1 MINIAI
7 PENKNLPN
15 IGHFSPEENYLILK
29 IGSECLLESRKLVA
43 GLTQQE
49 IYQKIKDASQKD
61 VDKLEMNLIVERET
75 SKKMEEKLGKIY
87 DTQIEQLKKQNNIL
101 LEQLKKYELD
111 TKHNIQDEIN
121 KIKEKYDIQLREK
134 EKQIDK
140 LNDNYDKINEKL
152 LIQKNKSVNTKG
164 IEGEKKFRDYADT
177 FKDFKGFEVVDKH
190 TQSGEGDFHL
200 HFEEF
205 DILVDAKNYKNGV
218 PSKEREKIK
227 NDLLKNEHINFAWLV
242 SLNTSIDKFDRCPI
256 MSEWITTDKC
266 IIYINNLTSFE
277 EPKRILRV
285 AWFYCNDL
293 MKFIGKVDTEEI
305 LELKDIKNK
314 QFKIMD
320 KIKTTRKQ
328 IRELN
333 TTVGIFKKQIDTID
347 YELKDLLNYEAENIL
362 DSNFSLFDEWWKTN
376 VELVNDERTII
387 STDIWTI
394 FKQDNKEL
402 IKEFDITAEKFKE
415 YIKSKV
421 PSSSLLIRS
430 NNKGAIDIKGIK
442 LKTREK
448 SIKGKSDTKEKM
460 EVEFV

>member
-1 MINIAI
+1 
-7 PENKNLPN
+7 
-15 IGHFSPEENYLILK
+15 
-29 IGSECLLESRKLVA
+29 
-43 GLTQQE
+43 
-49 IYQKIKDASQKD
+49 
-61 VDKLEMNLIVERET
+61 
-75 SKKMEEKLGKIY
+75 MEEKLGKIY

>member
-1 MINIAI
+1 
-7 PENKNLPN
+7 
-15 IGHFSPEENYLILK
+15 
-29 IGSECLLESRKLVA
+29 
-43 GLTQQE
+43 
-49 IYQKIKDASQKD
+49 
-61 VDKLEMNLIVERET
+61 
-75 SKKMEEKLGKIY
+75 
-87 DTQIEQLKKQNNIL
+87 
-101 LEQLKKYELD
+101 
-111 TKHNIQDEIN
+111 
-121 KIKEKYDIQLREK
+121 
-134 EKQIDK
+134 
-140 LNDNYDKINEKL
+140 

-347 YELKDLLNYEAENIL
+347 YELKDLLNYEAENML